1 MKTER
6 KLGVW
11 MDHSIAHLMEF
22 TTEPFEIETIESEF
36 NHEDKEESLTKGES
50 LMHNK
55 EQHSQLK
62 YFKKL
67 SHEIQNFHHVVLF
80 GPTTAKQELFN
91 LLSKDHNFMKTNIEV
106 KDTDKMTP
114 KQQEAFVREYFS
126 EV

>member
-1 MKTER
+1 
-6 KLGVW
+6 
-11 MDHSIAHLMEF
+11 
-22 TTEPFEIETIESEF
+22 
-36 NHEDKEESLTKGES
+36 
-50 LMHNK
+50 
-55 EQHSQLK
+55 
-62 YFKKL
+62 
-67 SHEIQNFHHVVLF
+67 LF

>member
-11 MDHSIAHLMEF
+11 MDHSIAHLMEL
-22 TTEPFEIETIESEF
+22 TDKPFEIETIESEF
-36 NHEDKEESLTKGES
+36 DHEDKEESLTKGES

-67 SHEIQNFHHVVLF
+67 SHEIQNFHRVVLF
-80 GPTTAKQELFN
+80 DPTTAKQELFN

>member
-11 MDHSIAHLMEF
+11 MDHSIAHLMEL
-22 TTEPFEIETIESEF
+22 TDKPFEIKTIESEF
-36 NHEDKEESLTKGES
+36 NHQDKEESLAKGES
-50 LMHNK
+50 LMHHK
-55 EQHSQLK
+55 AQHSQLK

-67 SHEIQNFHHVVLF
+67 SHEIQNFHQVVLF

-91 LLSKDHNFMKTNIEV
+91 LLREDHNFMKTKIEV

-114 KQQEAFVREYFS
+114 KQQQAFVREYFS
-126 EV
+126 VG